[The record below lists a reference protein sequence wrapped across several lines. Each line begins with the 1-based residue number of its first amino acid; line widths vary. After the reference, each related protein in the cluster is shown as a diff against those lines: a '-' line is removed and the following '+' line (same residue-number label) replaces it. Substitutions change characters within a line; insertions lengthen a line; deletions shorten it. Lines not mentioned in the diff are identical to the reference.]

1 MKLPRFIIK
10 ISVNLADEKKE
21 TLMVETLLGYIGRPF
36 VRSYE
41 TIERFGLFIL
51 FQLKLVRLYPYI
63 FKRPKIL
70 FAQIETIGMGCMGV
84 ISLTALFTGMVE
96 AIQLYNGFHQFG
108 AENFT
113 GYTVFYSIT
122 RELGPVFAS
131 LMLISRSISAMAAEL
146 GTMRVSEQIDAIDIL
161 GVNSKEYLITP
172 RIIATVISL
181 PLLVIWFDFIAV
193 SSAYLIST
201 GVLGINSI
209 AYQETLM
216 RLGEF
221 DDIMTGVIKAAVFG
235 FIVSSIGSY
244 IGFHTNGGARGVGQA
259 TIAAVVYSAVAIFVT
274 NYFISSLFL
283 YLDW

>member
-1 MKLPRFIIK
+1 MLERF
-10 ISVNLADEKKE
+10 
-21 TLMVETLLGYIGRPF
+21 LGYIGRPF
-36 VRSYE
+36 LQFYE

-51 FQLKLVRLYPYI
+51 FQFSLFKLYPLA
-63 FKRPKIL
+63 FKRYKIVL
-70 FAQIETIGMGCMGV
+70 TQIEVIGLGCMGV

-96 AIQLYNGFHQFG
+96 AIQLYDGFHQFG
-108 AENFT
+108 VENFI
-113 GYTVFYSIT
+113 GYTIFLSIT
-122 RELGPVFAS
+122 KELGPVFAS

-161 GVNSKEYLITP
+161 GVDSKEYLITP

-181 PLLVIWFDFIAV
+181 PLLVIWFDFIAIG
-193 SSAYLIST
+193 SAYMIST
-201 GVLGINSI
+201 GVLGINPI

-221 DDIMTGVIKAAVFG
+221 NDIMTGVIKAAVFG

-244 IGFHTNGGARGVGQA
+244 IGYHTSGGARGVGQS
-259 TIAAVVYSAVAIFVT
+259 TIYAVVYSAVAIFVA
-274 NYFISSLFL
+274 NYFLSALFL

>member
-1 MKLPRFIIK
+1 
-10 ISVNLADEKKE
+10 
-21 TLMVETLLGYIGRPF
+21 MVERFLGYIGRPF
-36 VRSYE
+36 LHFYD

-51 FQLKLVRLYPYI
+51 FQFSLFKLYPLAFRRY
-63 FKRPKIL
+63 KIVL
-70 FAQIETIGMGCMGV
+70 TQIEVIGLGCMGV

-108 AENFT
+108 IENFI
-113 GYTVFYSIT
+113 GYTIFLSIT
-122 RELGPVFAS
+122 KELGPVFAS

-161 GVNSKEYLITP
+161 GVDSKEYLITP

-181 PLLVIWFDFIAV
+181 PLLVIWFDFIAIG
-193 SSAYLIST
+193 SAYVIST
-201 GVLGINSI
+201 GVLGINPI

-244 IGFHTNGGARGVGQA
+244 IGYHTSGGARGVGQS
-259 TIAAVVYSAVAIFVT
+259 TIYAVVYSAVAIFIA
-274 NYFISSLFL
+274 NYFLSALFL

>member
-1 MKLPRFIIK
+1 
-10 ISVNLADEKKE
+10 
-21 TLMVETLLGYIGRPF
+21 MVERFLGYIGRPF
-36 VRSYE
+36 LHFYE

-51 FQLKLVRLYPYI
+51 FQFSLFKLYSLA
-63 FKRPKIL
+63 FKRYKIVL
-70 FAQIETIGMGCMGV
+70 TQIEVIGLGCMGV

-96 AIQLYNGFHQFG
+96 AIQLYDGFHQFG
-108 AENFT
+108 VENFI
-113 GYTVFYSIT
+113 GYTIFLSIT
-122 RELGPVFAS
+122 KELGPVFAS

-161 GVNSKEYLITP
+161 GVDSKEYLITP

-181 PLLVIWFDFIAV
+181 PLLVIWFDFIAIG
-193 SSAYLIST
+193 SAYVIST
-201 GVLGINSI
+201 SVLGINPI

-221 DDIMTGVIKAAVFG
+221 NDIMTGVIKAAVFG

-244 IGFHTNGGARGVGQA
+244 IGYHTSGGARGVGQS
-259 TIAAVVYSAVAIFVT
+259 TIYAVVYSAVAIFVA
-274 NYFISSLFL
+274 NYFLSALFL

>member
-1 MKLPRFIIK
+1 MM
-10 ISVNLADEKKE
+10 EK
-21 TLMVETLLGYIGRPF
+21 LLGLIGRPF
-36 VRSYE
+36 L
-41 TIERFGLFIL
+41 TIIEVMERFGIFIL
-51 FQLKLVRLYPYI
+51 FQVRLVPLYSHVMR
-63 FKRPKIL
+63 RPKIL
-70 FAQIETIGMGCMGV
+70 LTQIDVIGLGCVGV
-84 ISLTALFTGMVE
+84 VTLTALFTGMVE
-96 AIQLYNGFHQFG
+96 AIQLYSGFHQFG
-108 AENFT
+108 IETFI
-113 GYTVFYSIT
+113 GYTIFLTIT
-122 RELGPVFAS
+122 KELGPVFAS

-193 SSAYLIST
+193 SSAYVVST
-201 GVLGINSI
+201 NVLGINPI

-221 DDIMTGVIKAAVFG
+221 DDIMTGIIKAAVFG

-244 IGFHTNGGARGVGQA
+244 IGYHTSGGARGVGES
-259 TIAAVVYSAVAIFVT
+259 TINAVVYSAVAIFIT
-274 NYFISSLFL
+274 NYFLSSLFL

>member
-1 MKLPRFIIK
+1 
-10 ISVNLADEKKE
+10 
-21 TLMVETLLGYIGRPF
+21 MVERFLGYIGRPF
-36 VRSYE
+36 LQFYE
-41 TIERFGLFIL
+41 TIERFGVFIL
-51 FQLKLVRLYPYI
+51 FQFSLFKLYPLA
-63 FKRPKIL
+63 FKRYKIVL
-70 FAQIETIGMGCMGV
+70 TQIEVIGLGCMGV

-96 AIQLYNGFHQFG
+96 AIQLYDGFHQFG
-108 AENFT
+108 VENFI
-113 GYTVFYSIT
+113 GYTIFLSIT
-122 RELGPVFAS
+122 KELGPVFAS

-161 GVNSKEYLITP
+161 GVDSKEYLITP

-181 PLLVIWFDFIAV
+181 PLLVIWFDFIAIG
-193 SSAYLIST
+193 SAYVIST
-201 GVLGINSI
+201 GVLGINPI

-244 IGFHTNGGARGVGQA
+244 IGYHTSGGARGVGQS
-259 TIAAVVYSAVAIFVT
+259 TITAVVYSAVAIFIA
-274 NYFISSLFL
+274 NYFLSALFL

>member
-1 MKLPRFIIK
+1 MEKLL
-10 ISVNLADEKKE
+10 SL
-21 TLMVETLLGYIGRPF
+21 IGRPF
-36 VRSYE
+36 L
-41 TIERFGLFIL
+41 TILESIEYFGVFIL
-51 FQLKLVRLYPYI
+51 FQVRLIPLYAHVLR
-63 FKRPKIL
+63 RPKIL
-70 FAQIETIGMGCMGV
+70 LTQIDVIGLGCVGV
-84 ISLTALFTGMVE
+84 VTLTALFTGMVE
-96 AIQLYNGFHQFG
+96 AIQLYSGFHQFG
-108 AENFT
+108 IESFI
-113 GYTVFYSIT
+113 GYTIFLSIT
-122 RELGPVFAS
+122 KELGPVFAS

-172 RIIATVISL
+172 RIVATVISL
-181 PLLVIWFDFIAV
+181 PLLVIWFDFIAIG
-193 SSAYLIST
+193 SAYFIST
-201 GVLGINSI
+201 NVLGINPT

-244 IGFHTNGGARGVGQA
+244 IGYHTSGGARGVGES
-259 TIAAVVYSAVAIFVT
+259 TINAVVYSAVAIFIT

>member
-1 MKLPRFIIK
+1 M
-10 ISVNLADEKKE
+10 EKVL
-21 TLMVETLLGYIGRPF
+21 TLIGRPF
-36 VRSYE
+36 LNMLEVL
-41 TIERFGLFIL
+41 ERFGIFVL
-51 FQLKLVRLYPYI
+51 FQIRLFPLYVHVLKRS
-63 FKRPKIL
+63 KIL
-70 FAQIETIGMGCMGV
+70 LTQIDVIGLGCVGV
-84 ISLTALFTGMVE
+84 VTLTALFTGMVE
-96 AIQLYNGFHQFG
+96 AIQLYSGFHQFG
-108 AENFT
+108 IESFM
-113 GYTVFYSIT
+113 GYTIFLSIT
-122 RELGPVFAS
+122 KELGPVFAS

-172 RIIATVISL
+172 RIVATVISL
-181 PLLVIWFDFIAV
+181 PLLVIWFDFIAIG
-193 SSAYLIST
+193 SAFFIST
-201 GVLGINSI
+201 NVLGINPT

-244 IGFHTNGGARGVGQA
+244 IGYHTSGGARGVGQS
-259 TIAAVVYSAVAIFVT
+259 TISAVVYSAVAIFIT

>member
-1 MKLPRFIIK
+1 
-10 ISVNLADEKKE
+10 
-21 TLMVETLLGYIGRPF
+21 MVETLLGYIGRPF
-36 VRSYE
+36 VQVFDA
-41 TIERFGLFIL
+41 IERFGQFIL
-51 FQLKLVRLYPYI
+51 FQTQLFKLYPLT
-63 FKRPKIL
+63 FKRYKIVL
-70 FAQIETIGMGCMGV
+70 TQIEVIGMGCMGV
-84 ISLTALFTGMVE
+84 ITLTALFTGMVE

-113 GYTVFYSIT
+113 GYTIFYSIS
-122 RELGPVFAS
+122 RELGPVFAA

-193 SSAYLIST
+193 SSAYFISI
-201 GVLGINSI
+201 GVLGINPI
-209 AYQETLM
+209 AYQDTLM

-221 DDIMTGVIKAAVFG
+221 DDMMTGVIKATVFG
-235 FIVSSIGSY
+235 FIVSSIGTY
-244 IGFHTNGGARGVGQA
+244 IGYHTSGGARGVGQS
-259 TIAAVVYSAVAIFVT
+259 TIYAVVYSAVAIFIA
-274 NYFISSLFL
+274 NYFLSSLFL

>member
-1 MKLPRFIIK
+1 MI
-10 ISVNLADEKKE
+10 
-21 TLMVETLLGYIGRPF
+21 ETLLGYIGRPF
-36 VRSYE
+36 VHLYAR
-41 TIERFGLFIL
+41 IQKFGLFIL
-51 FQLKLVRLYPYI
+51 FQIKLFALYPSV
-63 FKRPKIL
+63 FKRSKIVL
-70 FAQIETIGMGCMGV
+70 MQIETIGMGCMGV
-84 ISLTALFTGMVE
+84 VTLTGLFTGMVL

-108 AENFT
+108 ADNFI
-113 GYTVFYSIT
+113 GYTVYFSIT

-181 PLLVIWFDFIAV
+181 PLLVIWFDFIAIG
-193 SSAYLIST
+193 SGYMIST
-201 GVLGINSI
+201 GVLGINPI

-221 DDIMTGVIKAAVFG
+221 EDIMTGVIKAAVFG

-244 IGFHTNGGARGVGQA
+244 IGYHTHGGARGVGQS
-259 TIAAVVYSAVAIFVT
+259 TIYAVVYSAVAIFVA
-274 NYFISSLFL
+274 NYFLSSLFL
-283 YLDW
+283 FLDW